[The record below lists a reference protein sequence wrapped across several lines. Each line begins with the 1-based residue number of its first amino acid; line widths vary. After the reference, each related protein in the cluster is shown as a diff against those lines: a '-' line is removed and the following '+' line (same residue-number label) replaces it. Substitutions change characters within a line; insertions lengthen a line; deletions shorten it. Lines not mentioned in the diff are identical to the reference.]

1 MNGCGTKNEEF
12 FKLSSQILMRFYL
25 LSHLFKL
32 VKAAKSYSVNNNS
45 RRLMVE
51 LTKSCISFDLVS

>member
-1 MNGCGTKNEEF
+1 MDVAQRMKSFSNYLHKF
-12 FKLSSQILMRFYL
+12 LMRFYL